1 MHFVYDDAQIFIE
14 FLLIDL
20 EAINL
25 LVTTPEIITALTA
38 NRKREYPPWMT
49 DVLCVGQRAPVKRK
63 NSQILLTEG
72 SLLVMDKNRE
82 TPVSARL

>member
-25 LVTTPEIITALTA
+25 
-38 NRKREYPPWMT
+38 
-49 DVLCVGQRAPVKRK
+49 
-63 NSQILLTEG
+63 
-72 SLLVMDKNRE
+72 
-82 TPVSARL
+82 PVSHSRDYYCTNCKQEKRIPNLDD